1 MRESSV
7 TGAGLVPSAAELIRV
22 TDQPG
27 RREFWCAERAHARAL
42 AVGRARALGPGWTIV
57 HDPGPR
63 PHYHLARVARRSDG
77 RLARRRVGTRF
88 FYGGPRPRHPHPAHG
103 RRATTALLP
112 GGAVTVS
119 PEVDEAWRAAEEERE
134 NAGPAPDPVQQLR
147 TALAARRWPQA
158 ITAAH
163 ALGTRD
169 ENALTDLVFSAAHP
183 ERRGRPIAP
192 HERALA
198 QEWRR
203 IRDALVRP
211 ELRRLSA
218 STATG
223 SPPVLAG
230 TRSTTWLRR
239 AWAEHLGEKTVRM
252 VPLRLFGLSSTPV
265 HPYTV
270 DAWRAMERALSA
282 TGYRPRS
289 VWNYNNRPITGGSA
303 PSLHAYGIATDVD
316 PRCNPYRVTPGGP
329 PVRFSARPTQEQRCA
344 DVAAGLADTAFT
356 PDQVAAVEAISTV
369 DGLQAIAWGGRW
381 RSVKDAMHF
390 QVNVSPDELRRG
402 LRAG

>member
-1 MRESSV
+1 MRQ
-7 TGAGLVPSAAELIRV
+7 PSATAAGPVPPAATWIRV
-22 TDQPG
+22 SDQPG
-27 RREFWCAERAHARAL
+27 RRDFWCADRSHARAL
-42 AVGRARALGPGWTIV
+42 AVGRARVLGPGWTVV
-57 HDPGPR
+57 HDIGPR
-63 PHYHLARVARRSDG
+63 PHYHLARVARRPDG
-77 RLARRRVGTRF
+77 RLARRRVGARF
-88 FYGGPRPRHPHPAHG
+88 FYGGPRSRHPHPAHG
-103 RRATTALLP
+103 RPATTALLP
-112 GGAVTVS
+112 VGAVAVS
-119 PEVDEAWRAAEEERE
+119 PEVDDAWRAAEDERE
-134 NAGPAPDPVQQLR
+134 NAGPTPGLDHQLR

-158 ITAAH
+158 INAAY

-169 ENALTDLVFSAAHP
+169 ENTLTDLVFSAAHP
-183 ERRGRPIAP
+183 ERQGRPIAA

-218 STATG
+218 SAPPG
-223 SPPVLAG
+223 SPSVLPVA
-230 TRSTTWLRR
+230 RSSTWLRR

-252 VPLRLFGLSSTPV
+252 VPLRLFGLPPTPV

-270 DAWRAMERALSA
+270 GAWRAMERALSA
-282 TGYRPRS
+282 ADYRPRS

-316 PRCNPYRVTPGGP
+316 PRCNPYRVTPGEP
-329 PVRFSARPTQEQRCA
+329 PVRFSTKPTQEQRCA

-356 PDQVAAVEAISTV
+356 PEQVAAVEAVSTV
-369 DGLQAIAWGGRW
+369 DGLQVIAWGGRW

-402 LRAG
+402 LRPV

>member
-1 MRESSV
+1 MRQPSV
-7 TGAGLVPSAAELIRV
+7 TGAGPVPPAAEWIRV

-27 RREFWCAERAHARAL
+27 RRDYWCAERPHARAL
-42 AVGRARALGPGWTIV
+42 ALGRARRLGPGWTVV
-57 HDPGPR
+57 HDAGPR
-63 PHYHLARVARRSDG
+63 PHYHLARVAPRPDG
-77 RLARRRVGTRF
+77 RLARRRVGARF
-88 FYGGPRPRHPHPAHG
+88 FYGGPRPRQTHSAPG
-103 RRATTALLP
+103 RPATTALFP
-112 GGAVTVS
+112 AGAVTVS
-119 PEVDEAWRAAEEERE
+119 PEVDEAWRAAEDERE
-134 NAGPAPDPVQQLR
+134 NAGPAPSVDHQLR

-158 ITAAH
+158 IAAAH

-192 HERALA
+192 HERAPA

-203 IRDALVRP
+203 IRDDLVRP

-218 STATG
+218 STPTG
-223 SPPVLAG
+223 SPPALAG

-252 VPLRLFGLSSTPV
+252 VPLRLFGLPATPV

-270 DAWRAMERALSA
+270 DAWRALERALRA

-303 PSLHAYGIATDVD
+303 PSLHAYGIATDID
-316 PRCNPYRVTPGGP
+316 PRCNPYRVTPGEP
-329 PVRFSARPTQEQRCA
+329 PVRFSSRLTQEQRCA

-356 PDQVAAVEAISTV
+356 PEQVAAVETISTV
-369 DGLQAIAWGGRW
+369 DGLQTIAWGGRW

-390 QVNVSPDELRRG
+390 QVNVGPDELRRG
-402 LRAG
+402 LRAS